1 MEMAL
6 TVLMVLGIFV
16 GIPAVV
22 GLTIAGMYIVK
33 DNKVRKAQH
42 AKTLEAV
49 ADKQLEAVT
58 K

>member
-6 TVLMVLGIFV
+6 TVLMALGIFA

-33 DNKVRKAQH
+33 DNKVLKAQH
-42 AKTLEAV
+42 AKALEA
-49 ADKQLEAVT
+49 AVEIHA
-58 K
+58 